1 MSHYPELDNHVRDKV
16 KVVLDLLS
24 HSTKKK
30 KKEYGI
36 GIDISDLTAKK
47 YFIALKAEVDKL
59 NINKMTNLSTGLNK
73 LKNKVDD
80 LDVGELK
87 MVSVKK

>member
-24 HSTKKK
+24 HSTKK

>member
-1 MSHYPELDNHVRDKV
+1 
-16 KVVLDLLS
+16 
-24 HSTKKK
+24 
-30 KKEYGI
+30 
-36 GIDISDLTAKK
+36 
-47 YFIALKAEVDKL
+47 
-59 NINKMTNLSTGLNK
+59 MTNLSTGLNK

>member
-1 MSHYPELDNHVRDKV
+1 MSHYPELDHHVRDKV

-24 HSTKKK
+24 HSTKK

>member
-24 HSTKKK
+24 HSTKK

-73 LKNKVDD
+73 LKSKVDD

>member
-30 KKEYGI
+30 KRIGI